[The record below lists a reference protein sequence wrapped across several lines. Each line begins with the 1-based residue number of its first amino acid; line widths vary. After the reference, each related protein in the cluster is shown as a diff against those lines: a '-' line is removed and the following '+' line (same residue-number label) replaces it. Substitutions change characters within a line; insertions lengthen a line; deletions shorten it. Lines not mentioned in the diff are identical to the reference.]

1 LCVVHAET
9 MKSFLYLIYSEIG
22 FMIGKSSDIYRRFA
36 VIDTHSPI
44 ELQLFRVY
52 KIEKNGYHEKKLHK
66 LFETKRI
73 RGGWFALDH
82 SDIEE
87 LDRYMLEND
96 GTRILD
102 NIKKVNWSKRVD
114 DPESSRNPYH
124 DIHKDIEKLEN
135 VVERLKGTLDG
146 RKTL

>member
-1 LCVVHAET
+1 

-66 LFETKRI
+66 QFEEKKI

-82 SDIEE
+82 NDIEE
-87 LDRYMLEND
+87 IDRYLMENK

-102 NIKKVNWSKRVD
+102 NMKKITKNVPSEEGEN
-114 DPESSRNPYH
+114 SRNPYH
-124 DIHKDIEKLEN
+124 GIHDDIGKLED
-135 VVERLKGTLDG
+135 VVKKLKGTLDG
-146 RKTL
+146 RKSI

>member
-1 LCVVHAET
+1 

-66 LFETKRI
+66 LYEEKRI

-82 SDIEE
+82 HDIEE
-87 LDRYMLEND
+87 IDRYLMENK

-102 NIKKVNWSKRVD
+102 NMKKITKSSPSD
-114 DPESSRNPYH
+114 ESEDSRNPCHGIH
-124 DIHKDIEKLEN
+124 DDIEKLED
-135 VVERLKGTLDG
+135 VVKKLKGTLDG
-146 RKTL
+146 RKTI

>member
-1 LCVVHAET
+1 

-52 KIEKNGYHEKKLHK
+52 KIEKNGYHEKRLHK
-66 LFETKRI
+66 QYESKRI

-82 SDIEE
+82 ADIEE
-87 LDRYMLEND
+87 IDRYLLENK

-102 NIKKVNWSKRVD
+102 NMKKVTRSKGSRN
-114 DPESSRNPYH
+114 DPDSSKNPYH
-124 DIHKDIEKLEN
+124 GIHDDIEKLEDR
-135 VVERLKGTLDG
+135 VKKLKGTLDG
-146 RKTL
+146 RKSF

>member
-1 LCVVHAET
+1 

-22 FMIGKSSDIYRRFA
+22 FMIGKSSDICRRFA

-52 KIEKNGYHEKKLHK
+52 KIEKNGYHEKRLHK
-66 LFETKRI
+66 QFEEKRI

-82 SDIEE
+82 DDIEE
-87 LDRYMLEND
+87 IDRYLLDNQ

-102 NIKKVNWSKRVD
+102 NMKKVTKSKQSKS
-114 DPESSRNPYH
+114 PGESKNPYH
-124 DIHKDIEKLEN
+124 GIQDDIQKLEN
-135 VVERLKGTLDG
+135 VVENLRGTLDG
-146 RKTL
+146 RKSV

>member
-1 LCVVHAET
+1 
-9 MKSFLYLIYSEIG
+9 MKSFIYLIYSEIG

-66 LFETKRI
+66 MFESKRI

-82 SDIEE
+82 GDIEE
-87 LDRYMLEND
+87 IDRYLLENK

-102 NIKKVNWSKRVD
+102 NMKKVAKTRGAGND
-114 DPESSRNPYH
+114 TDPEQNPYEGIQ
-124 DIHKDIEKLEN
+124 DDIEKLED

-146 RKTL
+146 RKSI

>member
-1 LCVVHAET
+1 

-52 KIEKNGYHEKKLHK
+52 KIEKNGYHEKRLHK
-66 LFETKRI
+66 KFESKRI
-73 RGGWFALDH
+73 RGGWFALNIN
-82 SDIEE
+82 DIKEIDKY
-87 LDRYMLEND
+87 LRENN

-102 NIKKVNWSKRVD
+102 NLKKVKQIPQKTNQDSTH
-114 DPESSRNPYH
+114 NPTPDLMQ
-124 DIHKDIEKLEN
+124 DIKNLEDVVEKL
-135 VVERLKGTLDG
+135 KGALDG
-146 RKTL
+146 RTKL

>member
-1 LCVVHAET
+1 

-52 KIEKNGYHEKKLHK
+52 KIEKNGYHEKRLHK
-66 LFETKRI
+66 QFEEKRI

-82 SDIEE
+82 DDIEE
-87 LDRYMLEND
+87 IDRYLLDNQ

-102 NIKKVNWSKRVD
+102 NMKKVTRSKQ
-114 DPESSRNPYH
+114 SKTSGAAKNPYH
-124 DIHKDIEKLEN
+124 GIQDDIQKLEN
-135 VVERLKGTLDG
+135 VVEKLRGTLDG
-146 RKTL
+146 RKSL

>member
-1 LCVVHAET
+1 

-52 KIEKNGYHEKKLHK
+52 KIEKNGYHEKRLHK
-66 LFETKRI
+66 QFETKRI

-82 SDIEE
+82 DDIEE
-87 LDRYMLEND
+87 IDRYLLENE

-102 NIKKVNWSKRVD
+102 NMKKVTRSKRKGD
-114 DPESSRNPYH
+114 SGASKNPYH
-124 DIHKDIEKLEN
+124 GIHDDIKKLEN

>member
-1 LCVVHAET
+1 

-66 LFETKRI
+66 MFESKRI

-82 SDIEE
+82 GDIEE
-87 LDRYMLEND
+87 IDRYLMENK

-102 NIKKVNWSKRVD
+102 NMKKVTKTRGAGK
-114 DPESSRNPYH
+114 DPDPKKNPYEGIR
-124 DIHKDIEKLEN
+124 DDIEKLED

-146 RKTL
+146 RKSV